1 MKQFLDSLYDA
12 IFDAYTSETNAER
25 KAMYDDTLTILAN
38 LDYLIPGFTE

>member
-1 MKQFLDSLYDA
+1 MIDQLYDA

-38 LDYLIPGFTE
+38 LDTLIPGIAE